1 MSYFNN
7 KEVVVTGG
15 AGFLAT
21 HFITELSKLGANIT
35 THTYNSPLQ
44 VSKEIQNDITIL
56 ENIDLN
62 NLDDAVR
69 LTNGPDLVIHCV
81 GHVLHPGSV
90 RTDIQGSLGNITLLG
105 NVLEAMCNE

>member
-1 MSYFNN
+1 M
-7 KEVVVTGG
+7 EVS
-15 AGFLAT
+15 FAT

-44 VSKEIQNDITIL
+44 VSEEIQNDITIL

-69 LTNGPDLVIHCV
+69 IDKFHRFSNP
-81 GHVLHPGSV
+81 
-90 RTDIQGSLGNITLLG
+90 
-105 NVLEAMCNE
+105 